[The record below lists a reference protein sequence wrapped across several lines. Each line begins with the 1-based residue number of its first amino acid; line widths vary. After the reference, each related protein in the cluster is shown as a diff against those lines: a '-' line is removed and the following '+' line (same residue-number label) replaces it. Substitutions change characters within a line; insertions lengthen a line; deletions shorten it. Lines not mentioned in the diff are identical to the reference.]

1 MARNLREML
10 AEAERRWA
18 ERRFAEHMSRCEA
31 AWRTGVTAAFVDAV
45 TWCRVFQKPPPA
57 WVDEAAHQVVTQRQ
71 TKAEAKRRYELAIH
85 FVRWDAVTELRKRRR
100 ELSESRND
108 IEPDMSWERCYEV
121 AAQHL
126 ASTGAAGSAATI
138 AASYKM
144 VQADIK
150 KGRGPQYYIPML
162 RG

>member
-1 MARNLREML
+1 MAH
-10 AEAERRWA
+10 W
-18 ERRFAEHMSRCEA
+18 
-31 AWRTGVTAAFVDAV
+31 VTAAFVDAV

-126 ASTGAAGSAATI
+126 ARTAPPAARPRSRRATRWFRPT
-138 AASYKM
+138 S
-144 VQADIK
+144 K
-150 KGRGPQYYIPML
+150 KGVVRNTTSPCCVGDDWGRPRGLYPIL
-162 RG
+162 G